1 MRLLLGYG
9 WIFYLSFP
17 EKQVYWRVAENGRV
31 GAMKQKKEREK
42 EISQWPWISMLPF
55 GILAGYWGD
64 KGSADH
70 GNFRI
75 WLSDPP
81 CGTGYGGAEKRT
93 VGTGILRSENG
104 ILPADSSS

>member
-1 MRLLLGYG
+1 M
-9 WIFYLSFP
+9 
-17 EKQVYWRVAENGRV
+17 
-31 GAMKQKKEREK
+31 AMDFHAAVWN
-42 EISQWPWISMLPF
+42 SG
-55 GILAGYWGD
+55 GILGK

-93 VGTGILRSENG
+93 VGTGIL
-104 ILPADSSS
+104 

>member
-1 MRLLLGYG
+1 MDFLFEFSR
-9 WIFYLSFP
+9 
-17 EKQVYWRVAENGRV
+17 KT
-31 GAMKQKKEREK
+31 
-42 EISQWPWISMLPF
+42 
-55 GILAGYWGD
+55 GILEGIRKRESWSNETEKRTGKRNQPMAMDFHAAVWNPGGILGK

-93 VGTGILRSENG
+93 VGTGIL
-104 ILPADSSS
+104 